1 MQQKKLIKVLN
12 KIITK
17 NYLLKL
23 SFFLIA
29 INALCISTYSGY
41 KGILPIDSFLIFN
54 SGYNVIN
61 NIHPFKDYW
70 SITGPLLDYLQALFF
85 VVMGV
90 NWHAYV
96 LHASLINVI
105 LSLTVFYLF
114 INLNIKLIYSLLYSI
129 SIGVLAYTSIGTPF
143 VDHHA
148 AIFST
153 ISVSFAIIALNS
165 NREKFWFVSAI
176 FLTFSFFSKQ
186 IPSVY
191 LFFFLFFILLIKL
204 IFIKKDKSIIYFII
218 GSTTGTA
225 IFLAIFL
232 FFQIPLKEFL
242 IQYIYYPNSIG
253 ENRTKNLNLN
263 FKNSIMQFKFIY
275 IALLPM
281 VTGLLALKK
290 KEIKLNNKID
300 LLVLFMI
307 SGSIFIFIYTQL
319 LTKNQVLIFFLIPWI
334 LGLSHYYLSKYYNKK
349 FNIYILMFLLIIT
362 TIKYHIRFNEE
373 KKFMEF
379 IKTDFKRSINAK
391 ILDERLNGL
400 KWITPKYSKNP
411 MYELNLLKQ
420 TKKIIRQDQEN
431 KIIITDYLILPA
443 IIGNTKY
450 APNKWFDEQSV
461 PKKRNIYFN
470 NYKIFFN
477 DNLKKQEIKNIY
489 IVGGDKKYISFLK
502 IFGDRKCTNYKKLN
516 EITIKLS
523 IKKCKI

>member
-17 NYLLKL
+17 DSLLKL
-23 SFFLIA
+23 SFFLIV
-29 INALCISTYSGY
+29 INALCVSTYSGY
-41 KGILPIDSFLIFN
+41 KGIFPIDSFLIFN

-70 SITGPLLDYLQALFF
+70 SITGPFLDYLQALFF
-85 VVMGV
+85 FVMGV

-105 LSLTVFYLF
+105 LSLTIFYLF
-114 INLNIKLIYSLLYSI
+114 INLNIKLIYSFLYSI
-129 SIGVLAYTSIGTPF
+129 SIGILAYTSIGTPF

-148 AIFST
+148 TIFSV
-153 ISVSFAIIALNS
+153 ISVSFAIIALNK
-165 NREKFWFVSAI
+165 NRERFWFVSAL

-191 LFFFLFFILLIKL
+191 LFLLLFLILLVKL
-204 IFIKKDKSIIYFII
+204 IFIKKDNSIIYFII
-218 GSTTGTA
+218 GSATGTA
-225 IFLAIFL
+225 IFFVIFL

-253 ENRTKNLNLN
+253 ESRTKNLNLD

-281 VTGLLALKK
+281 ISGLLALKK
-290 KEIKLNNKID
+290 KEIKFNNKID
-300 LLVLFMI
+300 LLVLLMA
-307 SGSIFIFIYTQL
+307 SGSIFIFIFTQL
-319 LTKNQVLIFFLIPWI
+319 LTKNQVLIFFLIPWT
-334 LGLSHYYLSKYYNKK
+334 LGLSHYYLLKYYNKK

-362 TIKYHIRFNEE
+362 TVKYHIRFNEE

-379 IKTDFKRSINAK
+379 IKTDFKKSIDAK
-391 ILDERLNGL
+391 ILDKSLSGL

-411 MYELNLLKQ
+411 MYELSLLKQ
-420 TKKIIRQDQEN
+420 TKKIIRQDQES

-443 IIGNTKY
+443 ITGNTKH

-470 NYKIFFN
+470 NYKNFFN
-477 DNLKKQEIKNIY
+477 ENLRKQGIKNIY
-489 IVGGDKKYISFLK
+489 IVGGEKKYISFLK
-502 IFGDRKCTNYKKLN
+502 IFGDKKCINLERIN

-523 IKKCKI
+523 IKNCKI